1 MENQQASA
9 RIKPLSLVDMSSA
22 FVILGLGI
30 SLSVLVFL
38 IELIYKRIKDHYFT
52 DHDIEE
58 RSPVVAKKKVKAV
71 KREAIKKRV
80 NFATKNIQVAPAIP
94 APPAAKNQS
103 IAITAAATKRKKIVE
118 PAIPAPAAVE
128 SKVNVIP
135 SIAAKK

>member
-22 FVILGLGI
+22 FVILWLGI

-71 KREAIKKRV
+71 KREAIKKGV

-128 SKVNVIP
+128 SKVNVIH
-135 SIAAKK
+135 SVAAKK

>member
-1 MENQQASA
+1 MENQAASA

-22 FVILGLGI
+22 FVVLGLGL
-30 SLSVLVFL
+30 SLAVLVFL
-38 IELIYKRIKDHYFT
+38 LELIYKRIQDHYFT

-71 KREAIKKRV
+71 KREAIKKGV

-94 APPAAKNQS
+94 APPTAINQP
-103 IAITAAATKRKKIVE
+103 ITAAATKRKKIVE

-135 SIAAKK
+135 SVAAKK